1 MTQPIAPSTYIE
13 EFEAYLT
20 ENGLTIDPHY
30 TEWALYVIHHSSEHP
45 LNDSEFTR
53 CFYGFMQSKGL
64 ESWDESGPIFL
75 QALKQSTRPSEGREG
90 VLENYTEWG
99 DVAPAWRCPRPLRWR
114 VDFGLDAEIEDDHPP
129 GKLVVEIPAP
139 DSLDNSFEI

>member
-20 ENGLTIDPHY
+20 ENGLTIDSQY

-53 CFYGFMQSKGL
+53 CFYGFMKFRGI
-64 ESWDESGPIFL
+64 ESWDVSGPIFL
-75 QALKQSTRPSEGREG
+75 QALKQSTRPSDAREE
-90 VLENYTEWG
+90 VLASYTEWG
-99 DVAPAWRCPRPLRWR
+99 AQAPEWRCPRPFHWR
-114 VDFGLDAEIEDDHPP
+114 VDFGVLAASEDDLPP
-129 GKLVVEIPAP
+129 GELVVEVPVP